1 MAIETARG
9 QHIAV
14 HFDPVRCVHSR
25 NCVLGN
31 PKVFVPN
38 AEGEWLYPDA
48 ASVEEV
54 EAIVRSCPSGALTF
68 ERIDGDESAQEH
80 APEVNTVR
88 VRENGPLAFHAECTV
103 AGTPQ
108 PYRTTLCRC
117 GLSQN
122 KPYCDTR
129 HKEAGFVATGE
140 PAEQA
145 SQPLSSRNG
154 LLAIEPQRNG
164 PLKVTGN
171 LEVVSGTGRTVNRV
185 TEKWF
190 CRCGHSKNK
199 PYCDGSH
206 RKVGFVADGA

>member
-9 QHIAV
+9 QRIAI
-14 HFDPVRCVHSR
+14 HFDAARCVHSR

-38 AEGEWLYPDA
+38 AEGEWLHPDA
-48 ASVEEV
+48 ASAEEV

-68 ERIDGDESAQEH
+68 ERVDGDDERS
-80 APEVNTVR
+80 PEVNTVR

-103 AGTPQ
+103 AGIPQ

-129 HKEAGFVATGE
+129 HKEGGFTATGE
-140 PAEQA
+140 PTERA
-145 SQPLSSRNG
+145 SQPLPSRNG

-171 LEVVSGTGRTVNRV
+171 LEVVSGTGHTVNRV
-185 TEKWF
+185 TETWF
-190 CRCGHSKNK
+190 CRCGQSKNK